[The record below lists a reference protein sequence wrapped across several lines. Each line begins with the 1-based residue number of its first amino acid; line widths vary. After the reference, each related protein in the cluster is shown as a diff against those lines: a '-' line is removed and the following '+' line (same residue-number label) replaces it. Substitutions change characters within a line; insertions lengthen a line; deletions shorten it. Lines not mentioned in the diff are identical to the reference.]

1 MGRKLFWGSLAVG
14 FMMLLVGVVTLV
26 FLRGAITRSAHDELV
41 RQADV
46 TAVIIE
52 EELDELQFRPGGD
65 VRGRAAS
72 LHRDVDRVLDRAG
85 IVAGYDIAEAA
96 LVTAGGVVPLSR
108 DRELLVSLPATA
120 AGGDVVSVEVAGTEV
135 LATVRRIDLDIGRL
149 VVAIGRETP
158 LLPLGTVS
166 RALLVAVGLGSILMI
181 AFGTWFARSASRR
194 LADLETAA
202 GAVAGG
208 DLAARAPVDGNDE
221 ITEVSLAFNNMAIQL
236 QAARSREREF
246 LMNVSHDLRTPLTT
260 IRGYAEALDA
270 DQIEDDD
277 LQRVAGVLHAETGR
291 LSRLIEDVMLL
302 ARLEAREFT
311 LRPEPVDLAAHM
323 SEVVAGHR
331 SRADAA
337 GVTLEF
343 VDEGVGVVEVDPDRI
358 AQVGANLV
366 DNALRFT
373 RRGGTVNVS
382 LRPAAGSVVLA
393 VTDSG
398 PGIDSEDLSRV
409 FDRFFTADRVP
420 VRPDGSGLGLA
431 IVRELVDAM
440 GGSVEASSPA
450 TGGARFTVVIDG

>member
-1 MGRKLFWGSLAVG
+1 
-14 FMMLLVGVVTLV
+14 MLLVGVVTLV

-46 TAVIIE
+46 TAAIIE

-96 LVTAGGVVPLSR
+96 LVTSGGVVPLSR

-135 LATVRRIDLDIGRL
+135 LATVRRIDLDIGGL

-208 DLAARAPVDGNDE
+208 DLTARAPVDGNDE

>member
-1 MGRKLFWGSLAVG
+1 
-14 FMMLLVGVVTLV
+14 MMLLVGVVTLV

-46 TAVIIE
+46 TAAIIE

-65 VRGRAAS
+65 VRGRAAG

-135 LATVRRIDLDIGRL
+135 LATVRRIDLDIGGL

-208 DLAARAPVDGNDE
+208 DLTARAPVDGNDE

-343 VDEGVGVVEVDPDRI
+343 LDEGVGVVEVDPDRI

-373 RRGGTVNVS
+373 PHGGTVNVS

-398 PGIDSEDLSRV
+398 PGIDSEDLPRV

-420 VRPDGSGLGLA
+420 VRPEGSGLGLA

>member
-1 MGRKLFWGSLAVG
+1 
-14 FMMLLVGVVTLV
+14 MMLLVGVVTLV

-46 TAVIIE
+46 TAAIIE

-96 LVTAGGVVPLSR
+96 LVTSGGVVPLSR

-135 LATVRRIDLDIGRL
+135 LATVRRIDLDIGGL

-208 DLAARAPVDGNDE
+208 DLTARAPVDGNDE

-343 VDEGVGVVEVDPDRI
+343 VDEGVGVVAVDPDRI

>member
-1 MGRKLFWGSLAVG
+1 
-14 FMMLLVGVVTLV
+14 MMLLVGVVTLV

-46 TAVIIE
+46 TAAIIE

-65 VRGRAAS
+65 VRGRAAG

-135 LATVRRIDLDIGRL
+135 LATVRRIDLDIGGL

-208 DLAARAPVDGNDE
+208 DLTARAPVDGNDE

-343 VDEGVGVVEVDPDRI
+343 LDEGVGVVEVDPDRI

-450 TGGARFTVVIDG
+450 TGGARFTVVIEG

>member
-46 TAVIIE
+46 TAAIIE

-65 VRGRAAS
+65 VRGRAAG

-96 LVTAGGVVPLSR
+96 LVTSGGVVPLSR

-135 LATVRRIDLDIGRL
+135 LATVRRIDLDIGGL

-208 DLAARAPVDGNDE
+208 DLTARAPVDGNDE

-270 DQIEDDD
+270 DQIDDDD

-373 RRGGTVNVS
+373 PRRGTVNVS
-382 LRPAAGSVVLA
+382 LRPAAGSVMLA

-398 PGIDSEDLSRV
+398 PGIDSEDLPYV

>member
-46 TAVIIE
+46 TAAIIE
-52 EELDELQFRPGGD
+52 EELDELQLRPGGD

-135 LATVRRIDLDIGRL
+135 LATVRRIDLDVGGL

-208 DLAARAPVDGNDE
+208 DLTARAPVDGNDE

-343 VDEGVGVVEVDPDRI
+343 LDEGVGVVEVDPDRI

-373 RRGGTVNVS
+373 PRGGTVNVS

-450 TGGARFTVVIDG
+450 TGGARFTVVIEG

>member
-46 TAVIIE
+46 TAAIIE

-65 VRGRAAS
+65 VRGRAAG

-135 LATVRRIDLDIGRL
+135 LATVRRIDLDIGGL

-208 DLAARAPVDGNDE
+208 DLTARAPVDGNDE

-343 VDEGVGVVEVDPDRI
+343 LDEGVGVVEVDPDRI

-450 TGGARFTVVIDG
+450 TGGARFTVVIEG

>member
-46 TAVIIE
+46 TAAIIE

-65 VRGRAAS
+65 VRGRAAG

-135 LATVRRIDLDIGRL
+135 LATVRRIDLDIGGL

-208 DLAARAPVDGNDE
+208 DLTARAPVDGNDE

-343 VDEGVGVVEVDPDRI
+343 LDEGVGVVEVDPDRI

>member
-1 MGRKLFWGSLAVG
+1 
-14 FMMLLVGVVTLV
+14 
-26 FLRGAITRSAHDELV
+26 
-41 RQADV
+41 
-46 TAVIIE
+46 
-52 EELDELQFRPGGD
+52 
-65 VRGRAAS
+65 
-72 LHRDVDRVLDRAG
+72 
-85 IVAGYDIAEAA
+85 
-96 LVTAGGVVPLSR
+96 
-108 DRELLVSLPATA
+108 
-120 AGGDVVSVEVAGTEV
+120 
-135 LATVRRIDLDIGRL
+135 
-149 VVAIGRETP
+149 
-158 LLPLGTVS
+158 
-166 RALLVAVGLGSILMI
+166 
-181 AFGTWFARSASRR
+181 
-194 LADLETAA
+194 
-202 GAVAGG
+202 
-208 DLAARAPVDGNDE
+208 
-221 ITEVSLAFNNMAIQL
+221 
-236 QAARSREREF
+236 
-246 LMNVSHDLRTPLTT
+246 
-260 IRGYAEALDA
+260 
-270 DQIEDDD
+270 
-277 LQRVAGVLHAETGR
+277 VAGVLHAETGR

>member
-135 LATVRRIDLDIGRL
+135 LATVRRIDLDIGGL

-208 DLAARAPVDGNDE
+208 DLTARAPVDGNDE